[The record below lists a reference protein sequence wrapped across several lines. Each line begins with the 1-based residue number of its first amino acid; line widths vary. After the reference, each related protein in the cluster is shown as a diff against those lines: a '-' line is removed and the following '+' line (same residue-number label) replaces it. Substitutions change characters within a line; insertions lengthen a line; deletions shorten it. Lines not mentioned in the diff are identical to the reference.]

1 MVTYVWNFFLS
12 FTQILICYSSY
23 TKIFLSSSLIIFK
36 IKISDVFRNFGMLL
50 HIVMHLLFIIA
61 YVIYIM
67 LLTVSINFYALQFL
81 SDLLIVVRI
90 GKSLISTIL

>member
-1 MVTYVWNFFLS
+1 
-12 FTQILICYSSY
+12 
-23 TKIFLSSSLIIFK
+23 
-36 IKISDVFRNFGMLL
+36 MLL